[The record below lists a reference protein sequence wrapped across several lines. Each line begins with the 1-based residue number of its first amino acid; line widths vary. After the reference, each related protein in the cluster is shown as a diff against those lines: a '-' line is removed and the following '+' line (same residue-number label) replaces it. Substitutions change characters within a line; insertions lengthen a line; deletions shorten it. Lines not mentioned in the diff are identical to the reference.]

1 MSQAIHRVIKIHDR
15 PRDQCLRLLDWFNE
29 SGTQRF
35 DLHVR
40 RYQKGISGTSETWIT
55 CHEDICAKQ
64 LIDFWPWL
72 RRENANGADVYF
84 RPHSRASH
92 SIIFLDDVDLVKAHN
107 FAKAYS
113 SVVIQTSCNNAHVW
127 VKTKTPLS
135 LEQRYETQSALAKQ
149 GICDSGST
157 SGDHLGRL
165 CGMFSQKR
173 QCWVNLVLFS
183 TPRAYDAP
191 RQDSTSGQQGGGA
204 RVSNP
209 PSKHSQSEAEFGWVI
224 GMLKSGID
232 KAEACKRLEDQA
244 KSRGKRSPRSYA
256 RMTTQKAAEIIKNL
270 HQNDRL

>member
-1 MSQAIHRVIKIHDR
+1 MARANPRPNGCRCNMRPPIDDIVGLATQGAISEDQAIMSQAIHRVIKIHDR

-191 RQDSTSGQQGGGA
+191 RQDSTSGQQGGGGA
-204 RVSNP
+204 CFKS
-209 PSKHSQSEAEFGWVI
+209 SK
-224 GMLKSGID
+224 
-232 KAEACKRLEDQA
+232 QA
-244 KSRGKRSPRSYA
+244 FPKRSRVWLGHWD
-256 RMTTQKAAEIIKNL
+256 AEIG
-270 HQNDRL
+270 DRQG